1 MICPGCG
8 CDSFQEAYS
17 EDNVLQ
23 HKHFC
28 CAVGCGCQ
36 ISVINRGYITSR
48 SEENLLNSIALLGKD
63 YPFKKPYLNG
73 FVKQYNK
80 KFYNGN

>member
-17 EDNVLQ
+17 KDNVLEY
-23 HKHFC
+23 KYFC
-28 CAVGCGCQ
+28 CAVGCGCG
-36 ISVINRGYITSR
+36 ISVRDGKITVQR
-48 SEENLLNSIALLGKD
+48 EVRYMNYLRMLKIE
-63 YPFKKPYLNG
+63 FPYYRK